1 MDEEDGCADG
11 PGHEQGEGSRARGKQ
26 QDHPPPG
33 SRSFSPGALL
43 TRLHWISIRVL
54 VKLRFC
60 TFGISV
66 ASER

>member
-1 MDEEDGCADG
+1 MQMGQGTNREKG
-11 PGHEQGEGSRARGKQ
+11 PGREASSKTT
-26 QDHPPPG
+26 PPPG